1 MKIHTTDLAK
11 EFAEKVKEQFPE
23 IPQEDI
29 VTACT
34 NIFNFIR
41 HHIRSRK
48 ELPIVRIKRLGKFY
62 VSPGRILN
70 LLEINDNR
78 LKHKAILEE
87 THKQAREE
95 LLFMYDQLKNHG
107 YNSNKEIVFI
117 DEEDTTTEGEQ
128 KSA

>member
-1 MKIHTTDLAK
+1 MKIHTTDLTK
-11 EFAEKVKEQFPE
+11 EFAKKVQEEFPDIE
-23 IPQEDI
+23 QEDI
-29 VTACT
+29 ETACN
-34 NIFNFIR
+34 NIFHFIR
-41 HHIRSRK
+41 SHIKNRR
-48 ELPIVRIKRLGKFY
+48 ELPIVRVKRLGKFY
-62 VSPGRILN
+62 VSPGRILR

-87 THKQAREE
+87 THKQAKEE

-117 DEEDTTTEGEQ
+117 DEEDTTASGEQ